1 MAIQTDIQESKYG
14 VPFAGA
20 YFRIV
25 TAAVCRQRAEAPYKY
40 TVMLDVVGYAS
51 VPQNDDVHHVDFRRY
66 NAPLDEV
73 EAQAGATFLNKCY
86 DWVMEQPDMFG
97 SVGV

>member
-1 MAIQTDIQESKYG
+1 MAIQIDLTNSQYG

-25 TAAVCRQRAEAPYKY
+25 TAAVTRTRDVNSRHS
-40 TVMLDVVGYAS
+40 VMIDVAGYATQ
-51 VPQNDDVHHVDFRRY
+51 PENEDTREVDFRRY
-66 NAPLDEV
+66 HTPITEV
-73 EAQAGATFLNKCY
+73 EAQLGDTFLSKCY
-86 DWVMEQPDMFG
+86 AWVMSQSDMTG